1 MAKTI
6 KKPVTPESFIA
17 VCYGL
22 KDVQTA
28 GDVDDNLEQYIC
40 CHFTIPQRIE
50 ILTAIQ
56 KTKEEYYDRL
66 HTGMYD
72 NGFDLDVFLKYYEN
86 PKAFKKWRMK
96 LDGWIHTS
104 INPDFTRQILD
115 TYFQSQMMDDLDLRA
130 EVLEAKWSY
139 EILPL
144 LQN

>member
-1 MAKTI
+1 MTKTI
-6 KKPVTPESFIA
+6 KKPVTPGNFISA
-17 VCYGL
+17 CYGL
-22 KDVQTA
+22 KEVHSA
-28 GDVDDNLEQYIC
+28 SDVDDNLEKYIC

-56 KTKEEYYDRL
+56 KTKDEYYNRL
-66 HTGMYD
+66 HNGMYD
-72 NGFDLDVFLKYYEN
+72 NGFDLGMFWKYYEN
-86 PKAFKKWRMK
+86 PNAFKKWRRK

-115 TYFQSQMMDDLDLRA
+115 TYFQSQMVGDLDLRA

-139 EILPL
+139 DILPL